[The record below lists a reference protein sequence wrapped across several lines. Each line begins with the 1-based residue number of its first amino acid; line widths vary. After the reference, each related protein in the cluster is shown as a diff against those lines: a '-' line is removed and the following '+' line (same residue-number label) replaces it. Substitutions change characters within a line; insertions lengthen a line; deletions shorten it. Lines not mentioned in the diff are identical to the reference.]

1 MSSQERIKGG
11 RGEARGE
18 ARGEGRGEGRRG
30 LRASDSVASSV
41 ASGLHRA
48 PAPAAGAADLGRVLL
63 TDDYFSD
70 VNPRS
75 MRRLMNVLYVTGAYA
90 CY

>member
-1 MSSQERIKGG
+1 TSELMSSQERIKSQSKEAG
-11 RGEARGE
+11 RAR
-18 ARGEGRGEGRRG
+18 R
-30 LRASDSVASSV
+30 LRPSESVASSV

-48 PAPAAGAADLGRVLL
+48 APVADLGRVML

-75 MRRLMNVLYVTGAYA
+75 MTRLMNVLYITGRLLKAFQIEFN
-90 CY
+90 

>member
-1 MSSQERIKGG
+1 MSSQERIKNQPSKDGPG
-11 RGEARGE
+11 SNTAAAR
-18 ARGEGRGEGRRG
+18 ARR
-30 LRASDSVASSV
+30 LRPSDSVASSI

-48 PAPAAGAADLGRVLL
+48 SASAPTGGAADLGRVLL

-75 MRRLMNVLYVTGAYA
+75 MRRLMNVLYVTGK
-90 CY
+90 

>member
-1 MSSQERIKGG
+1 MSSQERIKNQPNKDGPSSSTVA
-11 RGEARGE
+11 ART
-18 ARGEGRGEGRRG
+18 RR
-30 LRASDSVASSV
+30 LRPSESVASSV

-48 PAPAAGAADLGRVLL
+48 AAPAAGAADLGRVLL

-75 MRRLMNVLYVTGAYA
+75 MRRLMNVLYVTGE
-90 CY
+90 